1 MSGYNLDDNKG
12 IFSLLESKNLI
23 KLIKL
28 GSPIDVK
35 HFKMYEYINCIV
47 IEKSENDIK
56 LEMKDNTQ
64 ETLFFPGDHVVLNY
78 SNNDEL
84 YVIDG
89 TIIYV
94 FSINPPV
101 IKVRMNKCEKLK
113 NLRKHERYYVSLMA
127 NIRVSGCNKP
137 FFAVVKNMSSGGI
150 KINCNELLST
160 DDVLEVEVI
169 LDRTNKLV
177 FSGAVVRKN
186 KLGNY
191 YEYGIEIKGI
201 SESNIKCLYHYLKWL
216 GSEYR

>member
-1 MSGYNLDDNKG
+1 MSGYNLDENKG
-12 IFSLLESKNLI
+12 LLNLFGNKNLM
-23 KLIKL
+23 KLIRP

-35 HFKMYEYINCIV
+35 HFKMYEYINCTV
-47 IEKSENDIK
+47 LEKNENDLK
-56 LEMKDNTQ
+56 LEMKDHTQ

-101 IKVRMNKCEKLK
+101 VKIRMNKCEKLK

-127 NIRVSGCNKP
+127 NIRVSGGNKP

-150 KINCNELLST
+150 KINCNERLMP

-191 YEYGIEIKGI
+191 FEYGIEIKGI